1 MKLRI
6 PKITSCSNRA
16 AKETDMA
23 VENTLRPNNPSFKVL
38 DLSAEVKKIW
48 GPKWSSAEPAY
59 EFSNGRKFELRT
71 GDAAIYASSP
81 DF

>member
-1 MKLRI
+1 MSTPL
-6 PKITSCSNRA
+6 P
-16 AKETDMA
+16 D
-23 VENTLRPNNPSFKVL
+23 PNYSVTVREVN
-38 DLSAEVKKIW
+38 LSAEVKKML
-48 GPKWSSAEPAY
+48 GPKWNAPETSY